1 MSLYRNVIMCV
12 WNDLCVWAAV
22 KGETAHRRNPS
33 LCGTSL
39 SVNWRNY
46 VQVIRTRMCLIN
58 LSHYLFKMFFVA
70 VVFRCSSLAHSN
82 KSKGRG
88 LENSFLVPQSTVYPI
103 ILPFFFMVVLWCPC
117 TGFLWIFNNN
127 VKYELLNGIADR
139 CCDEYKLVRWN
150 NWKWPTRILTQKLQD
165 WK

>member
-1 MSLYRNVIMCV
+1 M
-12 WNDLCVWAAV
+12 WAAV
-22 KGETAHRRNPS
+22 KGDIAHRRNPS

-103 ILPFFFMVVLWCPC
+103 ILPFFLWWSYGVPVPVFCESL
-117 TGFLWIFNNN
+117 TIM
-127 VKYELLNGIADR
+127 LNMS
-139 CCDEYKLVRWN
+139 C
-150 NWKWPTRILTQKLQD
+150 
-165 WK
+165 